1 MLLGSDTTPWRWFH
15 TWRVT
20 QTSST
25 AQVATTV
32 LATLESTMGNA
43 SHDPATVQKNATMA
57 WISVRAAIS
66 TARTA
71 AVRTGSAMRRLAA
84 GSSTHSCR
92 RSPVLMAPATPHL
105 YPT

>member
-1 MLLGSDTTPWRWFH
+1 MRCTQ

-32 LATLESTMGNA
+32 LATVQSTAGNA
-43 SHDPATVQKNATMA
+43 NQAPAIVQKNATMA
-57 WISVRAAIS
+57 WTRVSAAMM

-71 AVRTGSAMRRLAA
+71 AVRTGSAIRGLAA
-84 GSSTHSCR
+84 GSSCHKAR
-92 RSPVLMAPATPHL
+92 L
-105 YPT
+105 